1 MRIYEFNGIK
11 ISSEADTG
19 FILYNITDTAET
31 EFQEDPYIF
40 KDGSAVSNFHY
51 AMRTLCIEGN
61 IWAESREEVTRLKRE
76 MLRRCNGKT
85 KDKLFYTDNGERF
98 FAYAVAEIPTFGRFE
113 GNALPFTVNFTLY
126 DFYWYLADAFCV
138 FIADKTNFITS
149 DNFALP
155 MIFTSYTSRQ
165 TVCNEEDF
173 SIYPTVKIKNTG
185 AAKTD
190 DIKVLNETTGVE
202 VVITGVSL
210 VENDLLTI
218 DCQNLTAQNQSGENL
233 LNFCNEFEDFCLA
246 SGDNVIFAESND
258 EDGEIRVAIEYF
270 VPRVGV

>member
-31 EFQEDPYIF
+31 ELQEDPYIF

-51 AMRTLCIEGN
+51 APRTLCIEGN
-61 IWAESREEVTRLKRE
+61 IWAENREAVTRLKRE

-85 KDKLFYTDNGERF
+85 KDKLFYTDNGDRF
-98 FAYAVAEIPTFGRFE
+98 FANAVASIPTFGRFE
-113 GNALPFTVNFTLY
+113 GNVLPFTVDFTLY
-126 DFYWYLADAFCV
+126 DFYWYLADAFCA

-149 DNFALP
+149 DSFALP
-155 MIFTSYTSRQ
+155 MIFTSYTSRK
-165 TVCNEEDF
+165 TVFNNEDF
-173 SIYPTVKIKNTG
+173 AIYPTVKIQNVG
-185 AAKTD
+185 EAKTA
-190 DIKVLNETTGVE
+190 DITVLNETTGVE
-202 VVITGVSL
+202 LIITGVSL
-210 VENDLLTI
+210 AENDLLTI
-218 DCQNLTAQNQSGENL
+218 DCQNLTAQNKNGENL

-246 SGDNVIFAESND
+246 SGDNSIFAVSNN

-270 VPRVGV
+270 VPLVGV